1 MIPTV
6 VSPLSPILPRRHFGV
21 RAILSLAT
29 GLGAALASIALA
41 MEFGFHEPIVRLT
54 ILHLVQLAAV
64 GLYAV
69 RQVHQLATSHE
80 RLQQIRR
87 SAVDW
92 LLVVVGVV
100 LLSVAYE
107 STHPPLLAAAAFYIV
122 AAQLLAAIRYGVG
135 TAGNRLV
142 HSQRR
147 LKPGRLMVLS
157 FGGGILLGALLLAL
171 PRATT
176 PDYWAAHSDKVGQHL
191 LGALFTST
199 SATCVTG
206 LVVHDTGGDY
216 TRFGQAVILALI
228 QLGGLGIMVFGSIFG
243 LLMRR
248 QLSLRESLALQDSAT
263 PLVVG
268 ELRRVVL
275 FMAVVTVVCESL
287 GAAVLYGMWST
298 EIATTS
304 DRLFYSVFHSVSAF
318 CNAGFALDS
327 ASLQP
332 WRGMWQVY
340 TGIMPLIVIGGLG
353 FPVLYELYGW
363 GRHRLTL
370 AAARWGKPRDMRHP
384 TPRYPFSLHTKLV
397 GVATTAL
404 IIVPAVLLFLFESP
418 GARSAPVNTVDLQS
432 GYVVHD
438 LVLTDLRV
446 VDRAAAAL
454 FQSVTCRTAG
464 FNTVPLDTDS
474 VSPAT
479 HFLMSLLMFVGGA
492 PASTAGGVKIT
503 AVAVLLL
510 GVYSTLR
517 GRRHVESC
525 GRLIPDL
532 LVRRAGVLIMVMG
545 TVVSAVT
552 LALLLTERDASLQ
565 EVWFEAVSACAT
577 VGLSTGLT
585 SELTIPGRVI
595 IISAMFAGRLGPLSL
610 LIALAGNPSAR
621 RYQYPQEQV
630 IIG

>member
-6 VSPLSPILPRRHFGV
+6 VSPLPTILPRRNFGV
-21 RAILSLAT
+21 RVLLSLAT
-29 GLGAALASIALA
+29 GLGAALAAVALA
-41 MEFGFHEPIVRLT
+41 LEFGFHEPIVPLT
-54 ILHLVQLAAV
+54 ILHFVQLAAV
-64 GLYAV
+64 GLYAG
-69 RQVHQLATSHE
+69 RLVHRLAINDE
-80 RLQQIRR
+80 RVQQIRR

-107 STHPPLLAAAAFYIV
+107 TTHRSLLAAAAFYVV
-122 AAQLLAAIRYGVG
+122 AAQLLAATRYGVG

-147 LKPGRLMVLS
+147 LKPGRLMVVS

-176 PDYWAAHSDKVGQHL
+176 PDYWAAHSDQVGRHL
-191 LGALFTST
+191 LGAVFTAT

-206 LVVHDTGGDY
+206 LVVHDTGAHY
-216 TRFGQAVILALI
+216 TRFGQVVILALI

-275 FMAVVTVVCESL
+275 FMAVVTVVCEAL

-298 EIATTS
+298 EIATTT
-304 DRLFYSVFHSVSAF
+304 DRLFYSVFHAVSAF

-340 TGIMPLIVIGGLG
+340 TGIMPLIVVGGLG

-384 TPRYPFSLHTKLV
+384 TPRYRFSLHTKLV
-397 GVATTAL
+397 GVATAAL

-418 GARSAPVNTVDLQS
+418 GARSAQVNTVDLQS

-438 LVLTDLRV
+438 LGLTDLGV
-446 VDRAAAAL
+446 VDRATAAL

-545 TVVSAVT
+545 TLVSAVT

-595 IISAMFAGRLGPLSL
+595 IILAMFAGRLGPLSL

>member
-1 MIPTV
+1 M
-6 VSPLSPILPRRHFGV
+6 
-21 RAILSLAT
+21 
-29 GLGAALASIALA
+29 
-41 MEFGFHEPIVRLT
+41 
-54 ILHLVQLAAV
+54 
-64 GLYAV
+64 
-69 RQVHQLATSHE
+69 
-80 RLQQIRR
+80 
-87 SAVDW
+87 
-92 LLVVVGVV
+92 
-100 LLSVAYE
+100 
-107 STHPPLLAAAAFYIV
+107 
-122 AAQLLAAIRYGVG
+122 
-135 TAGNRLV
+135 
-142 HSQRR
+142 
-147 LKPGRLMVLS
+147 
-157 FGGGILLGALLLAL
+157 
-171 PRATT
+171 
-176 PDYWAAHSDKVGQHL
+176 
-191 LGALFTST
+191 
-199 SATCVTG
+199 
-206 LVVHDTGGDY
+206 
-216 TRFGQAVILALI
+216 ILALI

-318 CNAGFALDS
+318 CNAGFTLDS

-432 GYVVHD
+432 DYVVHD